1 MDLNNLAKILIE
13 LPKDEVDQLM
23 NIVKDM
29 KGNTVIIKTDDDPIC
44 PQGFVWSQSAGKC
57 IADVGGLG
65 G

>member
-1 MDLNNLAKILIE
+1 MDINNLAKILKS

-29 KGNTVIIKTDDDPIC
+29 TGNTVIIKTDDDPIC
-44 PQGFVWSQSAGKC
+44 PQGFVWSPTKGEC
-57 IADVGGLG
+57 IADVGGIG